1 MTSVPGDG
9 ASPLMKTAPM
19 EPPAGQGRCV
29 RFTGACTI
37 AQAEDIRDTLLE
49 ALASCSAEGFEIDC
63 NEASEVDLTFIQ
75 ILIAARRSGET
86 QGKSVTLAAPALGA
100 LAQALVSAGLAHPG
114 GAALGW
120 VNPFWA
126 GE

>member
-9 ASPLMKTAPM
+9 ASPLMKAVPL
-19 EPPAGQGRCV
+19 EPPAGRGKRV
-29 RFTGACTI
+29 RFVGACTI
-37 AQAEDIRDTLLE
+37 AQAEEIRDTLLE
-49 ALASCSAEGFEIDC
+49 ALASCPGEGLVIACD
-63 NEASEVDLTFIQ
+63 EASEVDLTFIQ

-86 QGKSVTLAAPALGA
+86 QGKSVTLAAPAQGA

-114 GAALGW
+114 GVALGW